1 MPSTCN
7 PSTIR
12 LQDFCSTS
20 SVVVKEESPI
30 WTVWWIRVDIDTQL
44 SSISMFATDLN
55 FFKLHI
61 DYSGVSEQQNLYNP
75 LVRRQSSGMSPRLS
89 IIWPPETRTRLFQK
103 TIVFLFS
110 DLKSELLLPEIYKA
124 LKSF

>member
-7 PSTIR
+7 PSTTR

-30 WTVWWIRVDIDTQL
+30 WTVWWIRVDIDTWL
-44 SSISMFATDLN
+44 SSIPMFATDLN

-61 DYSGVSEQQNLYNP
+61 DYSGVSEQKKP
-75 LVRRQSSGMSPRLS
+75 LQPVGQAAEFRYESTFEHHLASRNSDKV
-89 IIWPPETRTRLFQK
+89 IPEDNRIL
-103 TIVFLFS
+103 VFGF
-110 DLKSELLLPEIYKA
+110 KK
-124 LKSF
+124 